1 VDIMMKEVLK
11 YPIKASMGI
20 QRPFGGFFD
29 SVNDI

>member
-1 VDIMMKEVLK
+1 MMKEVLK

-29 SVNDI
+29 GVNDI